1 MAEGRLRLD
10 GKVAGYVAGFSNAFR
25 DQVTIFHLL
34 THTLEF
40 AGRLSAL
47 KDLPPADLLRAIVTQ
62 ELVSAPGAG
71 YSYSNTAS
79 ILLGMVIERTVN
91 QPLPQVADQ
100 LFFKPMGMFRTT
112 FFPEHFEKSSVAPT
126 ELDPW
131 RGRTIQAEVHDESAW
146 ALRRTMV
153 AGSAGL
159 FSTVPDLLVF
169 VRMLLNSGEHAGT
182 RVLEPETVRLM
193 HANQLGHI
201 GRTTGLGWELFQPRF
216 MGSRCTP
223 RTFGKTG
230 FTGCSV
236 IMEPEAGFGFVLL
249 SNCTF
254 PRRRPDRMLID
265 EVRSECADILFA
277 ALE

>member
-1 MAEGRLRLD
+1 
-10 GKVAGYVAGFSNAFR
+10 
-25 DQVTIFHLL
+25 
-34 THTLEF
+34 
-40 AGRLSAL
+40 
-47 KDLPPADLLRAIVTQ
+47 
-62 ELVSAPGAG
+62 
-71 YSYSNTAS
+71 
-79 ILLGMVIERTVN
+79 
-91 QPLPQVADQ
+91 
-100 LFFKPMGMFRTT
+100 
-112 FFPEHFEKSSVAPT
+112 
-126 ELDPW
+126 
-131 RGRTIQAEVHDESAW
+131 
-146 ALRRTMV
+146 MV